1 MFEFIPKGFYYD
13 FVGTRRFW
21 AYASLISSAISLV
34 LFMVVGPRWSIDFT
48 GGTEIEL
55 HFERTVAIADVRE
68 ALEGVGVGED
78 AVTQV
83 GDPSANQFAL
93 RMQGDTA
100 AKETDLT
107 AVRSTLEAAHGK
119 DWIESFE
126 VENEVGARV
135 SLVYKGPPLSADTIA
150 EELSGITGVSVQGG
164 TDENSVY
171 VRLPGVSES
180 VKAALTAAMP
190 GNALTIDRADSVGPK
205 VGSSLRTAGLT
216 ALVVSTILHLIYIAI
231 RFDLSFA
238 PGATLCLVHD
248 VLFTCGILVIFRQEF
263 GLSTVSALLTL
274 SGYSLNDTIIVY
286 DRIRE
291 NGERYRKKDF
301 GTLINDSINQT
312 LSRTIM
318 TALATSLAMVPFLFI
333 GGAVLQQFALVML
346 IGIAVGTYS
355 SIYVAAP
362 ITLTLR
368 HYEPAVRRIFGLSAA
383 APPPSTEGAQS
394 ERPR

>member
-1 MFEFIPKGFYYD
+1 MFEFVPKGFYYD
-13 FVGTRRFW
+13 FVAKRRFW
-21 AYASLISSAISLV
+21 ALTSLIASVVSLG
-34 LFMVVGPRWSIDFT
+34 LFLGIGPHWSIDFT

-55 HFERTVAIADVRE
+55 HFDKAVDIAEVRRV
-68 ALEGVGVGED
+68 LEGVGVGED
-78 AVTQV
+78 AVAQV
-83 GDPSANQFAL
+83 GDPATNQFAL

-100 AKETDLT
+100 AKETDLV
-107 AVRSTLEAAHGK
+107 AVRGALEAAHGK

-135 SLVYKGPPLSADTIA
+135 SLTYGGSPISAETIA
-150 EELSGITGVSVQGG
+150 ADLAGINGVSVQGG

-180 VKAALTAAMP
+180 VKSALQRALPDNT
-190 GNALTIDRADSVGPK
+190 LTIDRADSVGPK
-205 VGSSLRTAGLT
+205 VGSSLRAAGLT
-216 ALVVSTILHLIYIAI
+216 ALVVSTILHLIYVAI

-248 VLFTCGILVIFRQEF
+248 VLFTCGVLVVMRQEF
-263 GLSTVSALLTL
+263 GLSTLSALLTL

-291 NGERYRKKDF
+291 NTERYRKKEF

-318 TALATSLAMVPFLFI
+318 TALATSVAMVPFLFI
-333 GGAVLQQFALVML
+333 GGAVLKQFALVML
-346 IGIAVGTYS
+346 IGIVVGTYS

-368 HYEPAVRRIFGLSAA
+368 EYEPAIRRLLGMGAA
-383 APPPSTEGAQS
+383 APATEAARP
-394 ERPR
+394 ERPQ

>member
-1 MFEFIPKGFYYD
+1 MFEFVPKGFYYD
-13 FVGTRRFW
+13 FVAKRHFW
-21 AYASLISSAISLV
+21 AYTSLILSGVALV
-34 LFMVVGPRWSIDFT
+34 LFSVVGPHWSIDFT
-48 GGTEIEL
+48 GGTEIEM
-55 HFERTVAIADVRE
+55 HFAKPVAIAEVRA
-68 ALEGVGVGED
+68 ALEPAGVGED
-78 AVTQV
+78 AVQQV
-83 GDPSANQFAL
+83 GDPAENQFAL

-100 AKETDLT
+100 AKQSDLD
-107 AVRSTLEAAHGK
+107 AVRAALEASHGK

-135 SLVYKGPPLSADTIA
+135 SLAYTGPPVTPEQIA
-150 EELSGITGVSVQGG
+150 RELGAIEGVSVQGG

-180 VKAALTAAMP
+180 VKAALERAMP
-190 GNALTIDRADSVGPK
+190 ENVLTIDRADSVGPK
-205 VGSSLRTAGLT
+205 VGDSLRMAGLT
-216 ALVVSTILHLIYIAI
+216 ALIVSTILHLIYIAI

-238 PGATLCLVHD
+238 PGATVCLVHD
-248 VLFTCGILVIFRQEF
+248 VIITCGILVVLRQEF
-263 GLSTVSALLTL
+263 GLSTLSALLTL

-318 TALATSLAMVPFLFI
+318 TAGATSLAMVPFLFI
-333 GGAVLQQFALVML
+333 GGAMLQQFALVML
-346 IGIAVGTYS
+346 IGIVIGTYS
-355 SIYVAAP
+355 SVYVAAP

-368 HYEPAVRRIFGLSAA
+368 HYEPAVRRLLGLG
-383 APPPSTEGAQS
+383 EGAVDRRVEPQRP
-394 ERPR
+394 ERPQ

>member
-1 MFEFIPKGFYYD
+1 MFDFLPKTFYYD
-13 FVGTRRFW
+13 FVAKRHFW
-21 AYASLISSAISLV
+21 AYVSLFTSTASLL
-34 LFMVVGPRWSIDFT
+34 LFIFVGPNWSIDFT

-55 HFERTVAIADVRE
+55 HFAKPVAIADVRE
-68 ALEGVGVGED
+68 SLEAVGVGED
-78 AVTQV
+78 AIAQV
-83 GDPSANQFAL
+83 GDPAANQFAL

-100 AKETDLT
+100 AKQTDLD
-107 AVRSTLEAAHGK
+107 AVRTALEAAHGK
-119 DWIESFE
+119 DWIQSFE

-135 SLVYKGPPLSADTIA
+135 SLAYSGPPVAPELIARELSAI
-150 EELSGITGVSVQGG
+150 EGVSVQGG
-164 TDENSVY
+164 TDENSAY

-180 VKAALTAAMP
+180 VKAALERAMP
-190 GNALTIDRADSVGPK
+190 DNQLTIDRAESVGPK

-216 ALVVSTILHLIYIAI
+216 ALIVSTILHLIYVAL

-263 GLSTVSALLTL
+263 GLSTLSALLTI

-291 NGERYRKKDF
+291 NVERYRKKDF
-301 GTLINDSINQT
+301 GVLINDSINQT

-318 TALATSLAMVPFLFI
+318 TAGATSLAMIPFLFI
-333 GGAVLQQFALVML
+333 GGEVLKQFAMVML
-346 IGIAVGTYS
+346 IGIVVGTYS
-355 SIYVAAP
+355 SVYVAAP

-368 HYEPAVRRIFGLSAA
+368 NYEPQIRKLFGFDA
-383 APPPSTEGAQS
+383 APPADEAEAVRP
-394 ERPR
+394 ERPQ